1 MRSGIEAL
9 VRGYA
14 ARRYGGVLTS
24 EELDAVVAT
33 VAREAENFVF
43 AAYDGVAANDPTFNG
58 AKGAVVRWGS
68 AAAWRRL
75 RAEQCERLAMLII
88 GRVNGEVQKVLE
100 RRRTERRKKKTTR
113 QLALCDVGGCEL
125 PRGSRGA

>member
-1 MRSGIEAL
+1 MRGVRSGIEAL

-33 VAREAENFVF
+33 VAEEAESFVF
-43 AAYDGVAANDPTFNG
+43 AAYDGVSDATFNG
-58 AKGAVVRWGS
+58 AKGAVVRWNS

-75 RAEQCERLAMLII
+75 RAEQFERLAMLIVL
-88 GRVNGEVQKVLE
+88 RTNGEAQKL
-100 RRRTERRKKKTTR
+100 
-113 QLALCDVGGCEL
+113 LAVSYTHLTL
-125 PRGSRGA
+125 PTKRIV